1 MIEFFVLNFKLGE
14 KMANNRVISM
24 FYELKDANSGEF
36 LKSNFKADQ
45 ISFLTGKD
53 QILSKLEDEIIDL
66 AEGAEKIVRIS
77 AKEGVGEYDES
88 AVQVLP
94 KEQFAGIDL
103 KEGMELFGESED
115 GQTVRVS
122 VKSIG
127 EDDVTID
134 YNHPFAGRDLEFR
147 VKIMENREAT
157 ADEIAMGVPEGVH
170 TCECGEHHH
179 EDHECCHAH
188 HHESGECCGKHQE

>member
-36 LKSNFKADQ
+36 LESNFKADQ

-53 QILSKLEDEIIDL
+53 QILSKLEDEIINL

-170 TCECGEHHH
+170 TCKCGEHYH

>member
-1 MIEFFVLNFKLGE
+1 
-14 KMANNRVISM
+14 MANNRVISM

-36 LKSNFKADQ
+36 LESNFKADQ

-66 AEGAEKIVRIS
+66 AEGTEKIVRIS

-134 YNHPFAGRDLEFR
+134 YNHPFAGRDLEFH

-157 ADEIAMGVPEGVH
+157 ADEIAMSVPEGVH

-179 EDHECCHAH
+179 KDHECCHAH

>member
-36 LKSNFKADQ
+36 LESNFKADQ

-170 TCECGEHHH
+170 TCECGEHRH

-188 HHESGECCGKHQE
+188 HHESGECCGKH

>member
-1 MIEFFVLNFKLGE
+1 
-14 KMANNRVISM
+14 MANNRVISM

-36 LKSNFKADQ
+36 LESNFKADQ

-170 TCECGEHHH
+170 TCECGEHRH

>member
-36 LKSNFKADQ
+36 LESNFKADQ

-53 QILSKLEDEIIDL
+53 QILSKLEDEIINL

-157 ADEIAMGVPEGVH
+157 ADEIAMDVPEGVH